1 MAETLSGREGEIET
15 RTILGQPAHVWQSPD
30 EVFIEWRPTR
40 PAYFHVAEGDVVKD
54 ADRDV
59 ESPLIKQ
66 WTVTD
71 ITPETVVAE
80 RVDDGEVDIREWDR
94 AEFERKLVT
103 QTYATNLTDFE
114 RVTVHQFGRW
124 GLDAVEHAEHTY
136 VGDPY
141 VMVLAYG
148 NNGEK
153 YGRRY
158 HFVSRE
164 DDENVTLWRQDLAV
178 SKLPAAL
185 ATKLDQRVTT
195 ALEAE
200 GYRVQ
205 E

>member
-1 MAETLSGREGEIET
+1 MAESVPGQDDQLET
-15 RTILGQPAHVWQSPD
+15 RTILGQPAHVWQTPD
-30 EVFIEWRPTR
+30 EIFIEWRPSR
-40 PAYFHVAEGDVVKD
+40 PSYYRVAEGDIVKD

-66 WTVTD
+66 WTVTE
-71 ITPETVVAE
+71 ITPDRVVAE
-80 RVDDGEVDIREWDR
+80 RTQDGEVDIREWDR
-94 AEFERKLVT
+94 KEFEGKLVT

-114 RVTVHQFGRW
+114 RVTVHQFGHW
-124 GLDAVEHAEHTY
+124 GLDEAEHSEHTY

-158 HFVSRE
+158 HFVTRE
-164 DDENVTLWRQDLAV
+164 NDTDLTLWRQDLAI
-178 SKLPAAL
+178 SNLPAERES
-185 ATKLDQRVTT
+185 TLDQRVTS

-200 GYRVQ
+200 GYRVV